1 LQDCGRG
8 GCLYKRREYWLISGK
23 IASFAAIHR
32 KESKLGLLTTLN
44 RATLAAFVGG
54 LILH

>member
-1 LQDCGRG
+1 LQDCARG
-8 GCLYKRREYWLISGK
+8 GRLYKRREYWLISGK